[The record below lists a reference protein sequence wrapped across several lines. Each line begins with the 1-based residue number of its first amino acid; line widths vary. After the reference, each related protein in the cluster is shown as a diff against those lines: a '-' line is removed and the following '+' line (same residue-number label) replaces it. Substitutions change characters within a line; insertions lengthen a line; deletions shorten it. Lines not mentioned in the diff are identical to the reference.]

1 MKIIITIS
9 LLRFVLM
16 KTRHI
21 YNISLW
27 KLMAFSYGHNVH
39 KNIGFHVLINRT
51 RQHYQFPLWCIG
63 NLDETPL
70 NFDML
75 ANKMVNVKRL
85 KMVLVKHTVHEKTW
99 FTTVVLCVFDGTKL
113 RPLVIFKQKNKPKIN
128 LLSCAFFHFQ
138 EKRMDGRGRWE
149 IIDW

>member
-1 MKIIITIS
+1 MKITITIS
-9 LLRFVLM
+9 LLRFVLR
-16 KTRHI
+16 KTRHT

-27 KLMAFSYGHNVH
+27 KLMALSYGHNVH
-39 KNIGFHVLINRT
+39 KNIGFHVLINRM

-75 ANKMVNVKRL
+75 ANKMVKGV
-85 KMVLVKHTVHEKTW
+85 KMVLVKTW

-113 RPLVIFKQKNKPKIN
+113 RPLVSFKQKNKAKIN

-138 EKRMDGRGRWE
+138 EKRMDGRERLE
-149 IIDW
+149 MIDW